1 MKPITLPGIDAYAAR
16 CTTPDPAPLVALA
29 AETWRDLDLPQMMV
43 GPVEARFL
51 QMLVF
56 ALRPR
61 LVLEIGTFTGY
72 SALSMAAVLPAGGRI
87 VTCEA
92 SERHAA
98 VARRHVAASPHADRI
113 TIELGPALDTIA
125 RLDGPFDFVFID
137 ADQVNYHRYLEAVL
151 PKLSP
156 AGLVAADNTLWNGDV
171 VGDRSDDVDAIAIRH
186 FNDAVV
192 ADPHLSSVLLTLRDG
207 VTLIRPASA

>member
-1 MKPITLPGIDAYAAR
+1 MKPITLPGIDEYAAR

-29 AETWRDLDLPQMMV
+29 ERTRRDFDLPQMMV

-51 QMLVF
+51 QMLVI

-72 SALSMAAVLPAGGRI
+72 SALSMAAVLPPGGRI

-98 VARRHVAASPHADRI
+98 EARRNVAASASADRI

-137 ADQVNYHRYLEAVL
+137 ADQVNYHRYLAAVL

-156 AGLVAADNTLWNGDV
+156 IGLIAADNTLWNGDV
-171 VGDRSDDVDAIAIRH
+171 VGDRSDDADTTALRR

-192 ADPHLSSVLLTLRDG
+192 ADPSLSSVLLTVRDG
-207 VTLIRPASA
+207 VTLIRRAPA